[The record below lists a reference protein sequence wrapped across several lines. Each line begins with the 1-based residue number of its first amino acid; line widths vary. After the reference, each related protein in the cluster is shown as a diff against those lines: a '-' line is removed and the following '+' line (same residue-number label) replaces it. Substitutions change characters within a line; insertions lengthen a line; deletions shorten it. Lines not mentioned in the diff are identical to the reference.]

1 MKIKIKE
8 YRKKCGYTQSA
19 LAEKLGVTKQMV
31 SKWERDAYTPN
42 LSTLVKMKKIFN
54 CSFDDLVSD

>member
-31 SKWERDAYTPN
+31 SKWEREDYTPN
-42 LSTLVKMKKIFN
+42 LSTLVKLKKIFN
-54 CSFDDLVSD
+54 CSLDDLVSE